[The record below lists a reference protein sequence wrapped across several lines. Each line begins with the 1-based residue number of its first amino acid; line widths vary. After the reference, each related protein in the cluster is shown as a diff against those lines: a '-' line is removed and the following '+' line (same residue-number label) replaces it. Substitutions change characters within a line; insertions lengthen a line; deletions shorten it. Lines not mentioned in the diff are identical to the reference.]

1 MAGSFANF
9 LENELLDH
17 VLGGNTGGN
26 VYTPPATVYIA
37 LGTATAGTSQEGGF
51 SSEVSGNAYARVSV
65 ANTSANW
72 DAAASGAKANTN
84 TITFPQATGSWGT
97 VTQFAIMDA
106 STSGNTLVWGDL
118 TTSKTIGSGD
128 TASFA
133 AGDLDVTLD

>member
-1 MAGSFANF
+1 VAGSFANY
-9 LENELLDH
+9 LEDELLDH
-17 VLGGNTGGN
+17 VLGGAD
-26 VYTPPATVYIA
+26 YTRPGTVYIA
-37 LGTATAGTSQEGGF
+37 LGTATAATDQDSGF

-65 ANTSANW
+65 TNNSTNW
-72 DAAASGAKANTN
+72 PASSGGAKSNGTV
-84 TITFPQATGSWGT
+84 ITFPQATGSWGT

-133 AGDLDVTLD
+133 VGDLDVTLS